1 MLNIDGTYYLDE
13 HRASDADRLAE
24 VINDPEIARNTLTI
38 PYPYT
43 KKDAEFWLQLCE
55 QQQLLDLPQ
64 KQWVIRNRDGELCGG
79 IGLHFKY
86 GTDSHKDEIGYWLMR
101 DLWGKGLM
109 TTVVQKFV
117 EFCTEERG
125 LLRLEAPV
133 FEFNTASAAVLKK
146 NGFELE
152 GRLRKAYFKEGRFFD
167 SLFYA
172 KVTE

>member
-64 KQWVIRNRDGELCGG
+64 KQWVIRNRDGELCGILG
-79 IGLHFKY
+79 ENRGR
-86 GTDSHKDEIGYWLMR
+86 SH
-101 DLWGKGLM
+101 GK
-109 TTVVQKFV
+109 V
-117 EFCTEERG
+117 
-125 LLRLEAPV
+125 
-133 FEFNTASAAVLKK
+133 
-146 NGFELE
+146 
-152 GRLRKAYFKEGRFFD
+152 
-167 SLFYA
+167 
-172 KVTE
+172 KVH